1 MPPRAFKFRFAAL
14 LRYRKR
20 VVDRLSLELADLR
33 RRLLE
38 REAEMFH
45 LETRLSA
52 CTADLAKRIAGRVEP
67 ELIIMYHNYMHILG
81 GSIELVQQEI
91 AHLRG
96 QVHDKTKQVVAASK
110 DKKIV
115 EKIRKRDMVAFSKLL
130 EETDRKILDEVG
142 ANRASGLTRGISGIV
157 APQIR

>member
-20 VVDRLSLELADLR
+20 VVDRLSLELADLQ

-45 LETRLSA
+45 LETCLSA
-52 CTADLAKRIAGRVEP
+52 CTADLTERIAGRVEP

-81 GSIELVQQEI
+81 GRIELVRQEI
-91 AHLRG
+91 ARLSG
-96 QVHDKTKQVVAASK
+96 QVSDKTKQVVAASK
-110 DKKIV
+110 NKKIV
-115 EKIRKRDMVAFSKLL
+115 DKIRKRDMVTFSKLL
-130 EETDRKILDEVG
+130 EDTDRKILDEVG
-142 ANRASGLTRGISGIV
+142 ANRASHLTGGVSGID
-157 APQIR
+157 ALQIR

>member
-20 VVDRLSLELADLR
+20 VIDRLSLELSDLQ

-52 CTADLAKRIAGRVEP
+52 CTADLAERIAGRVEP

-81 GSIELVQQEI
+81 DSIELVQQEI

-96 QVHDKTKQVVAASK
+96 QVRDKTKQVVAASK

-142 ANRASGLTRGISGIV
+142 ANRASGLTGGVSGIP